1 MQGISVAL
9 IDSYDGATTD
19 SSGNF
24 SFTTS
29 EKGEQILKA
38 TATDYKP
45 FEEKINI
52 TSTPI
57 VLNIQLKE
65 EITELKAVVMIT
77 LSAKRFVYLAYF
89 ISLE

>member
-38 TATDYKP
+38 TATGYKP
-45 FEEKINI
+45 FEEKINYI
-52 TSTPI
+52 NANRFKHSTERRNYRI
-57 VLNIQLKE
+57 KSGCHDHSFGEKIC
-65 EITELKAVVMIT
+65 
-77 LSAKRFVYLAYF
+77 LSRIFYK
-89 ISLE
+89 S